1 MSSKRQTQISNK
13 PQPQMS
19 RNVNFFLLGAFG
31 FPKGCLHRLLK
42 THQEPF
48 ITSYLYR
55 LHINGR
61 EANY

>member
-19 RNVNFFLLGAFG
+19 RNVNFFLLSAFG

-42 THQEPF
+42 AHQELF
-48 ITSYLYR
+48 ITLYLCR
-55 LHINGR
+55 LHINGV
-61 EANY
+61 EADH